1 MQAVCG
7 AAPGTALTWVNR
19 LNQATQLGGKW
30 LIFMTVYS
38 GFEGFRGCADGAKL
52 RLPPPDSTAM
62 NLHRL
67 LLSALGALLLV
78 ACGSSQPASQGGGNA
93 AGFDALQAPAVDKA
107 IIYDGTIPATD
118 GETIGITVYQPALAA
133 DAAAPLVIHGHGFG
147 LSRNKDFDTGNPVAA
162 FLGADVTSDAGRLAW
177 NSGYYVISFDQR
189 GFGDSSGPITV
200 MDPAVD
206 GRNISTILDWAEA
219 NLPHLARRAGNPVVG
234 AVGLSYGGGFQLIGS
249 AVDARFDALVPTAT
263 WNDLR
268 YSLAPAGVP
277 KTIWLDI
284 LVAAGGATAGFQFEP
299 FVYTAF
305 LQATLGSVSQA
316 SLDEFE
322 KRSFVSYCAGS
333 RADGAGV
340 PAVDAFFVQGA
351 NDILFNLNEAAAN
364 LDCLRSRGRDAR
376 LLVQTNGHIIPALQ
390 SAGRQILFG
399 VDENLHCGGQ
409 SYNTA
414 AMMLDFL
421 DQKLKRQAPGQ
432 QSPPSLCVSLT
443 PDQGLLLPSL
453 PRGGQTVALA
463 ETQVVPGAVG
473 QLVNLLR
480 GLPLQ
485 TLLSSLAGLG
495 PEAISLILDILQN
508 PPGSNAGYGP
518 DFLALLPRIV
528 NLLPYELL
536 QQLTAAPVYVPLY
549 SVSGNQALA
558 GLPQATLN
566 FAGGLNSPPLFVG
579 LGLRRGAAGDAV
591 AVSDQVTPVRA
602 SGKVTLDLAGVRAAL
617 SAGDELGLLLYGFHP
632 YYLNN
637 SILSLAPVPV
647 TVSGSVSLPLVNR

>member
-1 MQAVCG
+1 MRHCRHL
-7 AAPGTALTWVNR
+7 AL
-19 LNQATQLGGKW
+19 LA
-30 LIFMTVYS
+30 LIS
-38 GFEGFRGCADGAKL
+38 
-52 RLPPPDSTAM
+52 
-62 NLHRL
+62 L
-67 LLSALGALLLV
+67 LLA
-78 ACGSSQPASQGGGNA
+78 ACNSSEPADQGGDGGSAGYDPLRA
-93 AGFDALQAPAVDKA
+93 AAVDKA
-107 IIYDGTIPATD
+107 IIYDGTIPAAD
-118 GETIGITVYQPALAA
+118 GETIGITVYQPTLVA

-147 LSRNKDFDTGNPVAA
+147 LSRNKDFDTNNPVAA

-200 MDPAVD
+200 MDPEVD

-219 NLPHLARRAGNPVVG
+219 NLPHLARRRGNPVVG

-284 LVAAGGATAGFQFEP
+284 LVAGSATASFQFVP

-305 LQATLGSVSQA
+305 VQATLGMVSQET
-316 SLDEFE
+316 LDEFE
-322 KRSFVSYCAGS
+322 RRSFASYCAGS

-390 SAGRQILFG
+390 AAGRQILFG
-399 VDENLHCGGQ
+399 VDENLRCGNQ
-409 SYNTA
+409 DYNTA
-414 AMMLDFL
+414 EMMVDFL
-421 DQKLKRQAPGQ
+421 DQKLKGRAAGS
-432 QSPPSLCVSLT
+432 QSPPALCVSLT
-443 PDQGLLLPSL
+443 PDQGLLLPAL
-453 PRGGQTVALA
+453 PRGGLPVVFG
-463 ETQVVPGAVG
+463 ETSVVPGAVG
-473 QLVNLLR
+473 QVVNLLA

-495 PEAISLILDILQN
+495 PEAIGLILDVVQN
-508 PPGSNAGYGP
+508 PPGSNAGYSQ
-518 DFLALLPRIV
+518 DFIALLPDIV

-536 QQLTAAPVYVPLY
+536 QQLTAAPVYVPLH
-549 SVSGNQALA
+549 SLGGDQALA
-558 GLPQATLN
+558 GIPQASLS
-566 FAGGLNSPPLFVG
+566 FAGGLNAPPLFVG
-579 LGLRRGAAGDAV
+579 IGLRRGGAGDAV

-602 SGKVTLDLAGVRAAL
+602 DGTVTLDLAGVRAAL
-617 SAGDELGLLLYGFHP
+617 SAGDEIGLLLYGFHP

-647 TVSGSVSLPLVNR
+647 TVSGSVSLPLLSR

>member
-1 MQAVCG
+1 M
-7 AAPGTALTWVNR
+7 PHPRSLALI
-19 LNQATQLGGKW
+19 A
-30 LIFMTVYS
+30 FAS
-38 GFEGFRGCADGAKL
+38 
-52 RLPPPDSTAM
+52 
-62 NLHRL
+62 L
-67 LLSALGALLLV
+67 LLA
-78 ACGSSQPASQGGGNA
+78 ACNSSEPASQGG
-93 AGFDALQAPAVDKA
+93 AGGAGGYDPLQASAVDKA
-107 IIYDGTIPATD
+107 ILYDGTIPAAD

-147 LSRNKDFDTGNPVAA
+147 LSRNKDFDTSNPVAA

-200 MDPAVD
+200 MDPEVD
-206 GRNISTILDWAEA
+206 GRNISTILDWAET
-219 NLPHLARRAGNPVVG
+219 NLPHLARRRGNPVVG

-305 LQATLGSVSQA
+305 VQATLGMVSEETLA
-316 SLDEFE
+316 EFE

-333 RADGAGV
+333 RTDGVGV

-376 LLVQTNGHIIPALQ
+376 LLVQTSGHILPALQ

-399 VDENLHCGGQ
+399 VDENLSCGGQ

-414 AMMLDFL
+414 AMMVDFL
-421 DQKLKRQAPGQ
+421 DQKLKGRAPGS
-432 QSPPSLCVSLT
+432 QSPPALCVSLT
-443 PDQGLLLPSL
+443 PEQGLLLPSL
-453 PRGGQTVALA
+453 PRGGLPIVFG
-463 ETQVVPGAVG
+463 ETSVVPGAVG
-473 QLVNLLR
+473 QLVNLLSS
-480 GLPLQ
+480 LPLQ
-485 TLLSSLAGLG
+485 TLLTSLAGLG
-495 PEAISLILDILQN
+495 PEAINLILDILQN
-508 PPGSNAGYGP
+508 PPGSNAGYSQ
-518 DFLALLPRIV
+518 DFLALLPQIV

-536 QQLTAAPVYVPLY
+536 QQLTAAPVYVPLH
-549 SVSGNQALA
+549 SISGDQALA
-558 GLPQATLN
+558 GIPQASLT

-579 LGLRRGAAGDAV
+579 LGLRRGGAGDAV

-602 SGKVTLDLAGVRAAL
+602 SGSVALDLAGVRAAL
-617 SAGDELGLLLYGFHP
+617 SAGDEIGLLLYGFHP

-637 SILSLAPVPV
+637 SIFSLAPLPV
-647 TVSGSVSLPLVNR
+647 TVSGSVSLPLVSR

>member
-1 MQAVCG
+1 MN
-7 AAPGTALTWVNR
+7 L
-19 LNQATQLGGKW
+19 
-30 LIFMTVYS
+30 
-38 GFEGFRGCADGAKL
+38 L
-52 RLPPPDSTAM
+52 RLLPPVFGT
-62 NLHRL
+62 
-67 LLSALGALLLV
+67 LLLV
-78 ACGSSQPASQGGGNA
+78 ACGSSEPASQGGSGSSS
-93 AGFDALQAPAVDKA
+93 AGYDPLQAAAVDKA
-107 IIYDGTIPATD
+107 IIYDGTIPAAD

-147 LSRNKDFDTGNPVAA
+147 LSRNKDFDTSNPVAA

-200 MDPAVD
+200 MDPEVD

-219 NLPHLARRAGNPVVG
+219 NLPHLARRRGNPVVG

-263 WNDLR
+263 WSDLR

-284 LVAAGGATAGFQFEP
+284 LVAGSATAGFQFVP

-305 LQATLGSVSQA
+305 VQATLGMVSQET
-316 SLDEFE
+316 LDEFE
-322 KRSFVSYCAGS
+322 RRSFASYCAGT

-351 NDILFNLNEAAAN
+351 NDILFNINEAAAN
-364 LDCLRSRGRDAR
+364 LDCLRGHGHDAR

-390 SAGRQILFG
+390 AAGRQILFG
-399 VDENLHCGGQ
+399 VDENLRCGGQ
-409 SYNTA
+409 DYNTA
-414 AMMLDFL
+414 EMMVDFL
-421 DQKLKRQAPGQ
+421 DQKLKHQAPGR
-432 QSPPSLCVSLT
+432 QSPPALCVSLT
-443 PDQGLLLPSL
+443 PEQGLLLPSL
-453 PRGGQTVALA
+453 PRGGQSIAIA
-463 ETQVVPGAVG
+463 ETSVIPGAAG
-473 QLVNLLR
+473 QLVNLLT

-485 TLLSSLAGLG
+485 TLLTSLAGLG
-495 PEAISLILDILQN
+495 PEAINLVLEVIQN
-508 PPGSNAGYGP
+508 PPGSGAGYSQ
-518 DFLALLPRIV
+518 DFLALLPQIV

-549 SVSGNQALA
+549 SVSGDQALA
-558 GLPQATLN
+558 GIPQASLN
-566 FAGGLNSPPLFVG
+566 FSGGLNSPPLFVG
-579 LGLRRGAAGDAV
+579 LGLRRGGTGDAV

-602 SGKVTLDLAGVRAAL
+602 TGSLTLDLVGVRAAL
-617 SAGDELGLLLYGFHP
+617 SAGDEIGLLLYGFHP

-647 TVSGSVSLPLVNR
+647 TVSGTVSLPLVSR